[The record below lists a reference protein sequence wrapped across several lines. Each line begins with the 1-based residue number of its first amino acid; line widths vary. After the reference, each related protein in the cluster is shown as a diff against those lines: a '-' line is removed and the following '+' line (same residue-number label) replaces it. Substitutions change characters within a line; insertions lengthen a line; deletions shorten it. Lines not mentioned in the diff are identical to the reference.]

1 MDMQADSRW
10 KRFRRRL
17 RYWLDRGERNRS
29 LREEM
34 EFHIQSMIDEL
45 VAQGMSKPEARA
57 AAHRKFGNMTQ
68 KSEEARSTWI
78 ARWMSDLAQDL
89 RFAARS
95 FLRSPGFTTATLLT
109 LALGIGATTAI
120 YSLVDQV
127 ILHALPVR
135 DPGRLVLVDWNGD
148 QVAGGF
154 GSWNLMSYPM
164 CRDLRQKTQFFDGV
178 LCRAEIQV
186 NFSAGADSKPI
197 PAEIVSGTY
206 FSVLGIGPALGRVI
220 AETDEGAPGAGP
232 VVVLSHDFWQT
243 EFGGAADIAGR
254 MVLINQHPMT
264 VIGVAAAG
272 FHGVDVG
279 AVPAFWM
286 PASMYAAAFPG
297 AEDAKDLLHSA
308 TLWMQILAR
317 LRPRLTPAQAQAGLQ
332 PWFKGWLEDSARRPG
347 FPVISADRRRDYL
360 ASTLALTSAPQGHSP
375 LRRSLPQPLWL
386 LFAATGVLLGL
397 ACLNAAGLFLA
408 RGSARGREIG
418 TRLALGASR
427 GRIGRQL
434 LADSLLLAVAG
445 GVLGAA
451 VAPLA
456 IRGLIAFLPQGL
468 AANALRDTLSFR
480 LLTFAMAASVAAGL
494 LSGLAP
500 ALRAGGDGLVNS
512 LRERGGTGFG
522 GVRLRK
528 TIVTLQVACS
538 LILIIGAALFLR
550 TFTGLLAKGPGFD
563 TSSLLSFAI
572 APTQNG
578 YSEGDASRLVRRLD
592 EQIRALPVASSSAA
606 ARYALLNGYD
616 WRNSVTMQTDR
627 RTVTDGTIYFNA
639 VSPGFFSTLGIRI
652 LAGRDFNQSDIRPPG
667 EIGPRVTIV
676 NQAFV
681 KRYLAGRD
689 PLGVLIARGGASNV
703 KPDSVIVGVVDDMS
717 YHGLRDHY
725 EQVFFPLFEHDDTG
739 ATFYIKV
746 RGAPEQA
753 IPSIRRL
760 VQQDDPRLPI
770 LWFRTLDDQVNRS
783 LNTERMLAALSGAFG
798 ALALTLSLIGL
809 YGVMSFV
816 VTRRT
821 REIGIRLALG
831 ATRASALRLVL
842 RDAVTMIAAGVALA
856 LPCVAA
862 LGKLVQSQLFGVTAT
877 DPATIAAAALVLAA
891 GALTAAF
898 IPAWRAS
905 NVSPTDALRLE

>member
-1 MDMQADSRW
+1 MIRLFNW
-10 KRFRRRL
+10 FRRGSLERG
-17 RYWLDRGERNRS
+17 LDR
-29 LREEM
+29 
-34 EFHIQSMIDEL
+34 EL
-45 VAQGMSKPEARA
+45 QYHFDRRVADLTAVGISEPEAR
-57 AAHRKFGNMTQ
+57 R
-68 KSEEARSTWI
+68 RI
-78 ARWMSDLAQDL
+78 AVELGLAQVREEVRDVWLTRWFRDFLYDL
-89 RFAARS
+89 RFSARS
-95 FLRSPGFTTATLLT
+95 FLRSPGFTATTLLS

-135 DPGRLVLVDWNGD
+135 EPERLVLVDWNGD
-148 QVAGGF
+148 DLITYAD
-154 GSWNLMSYPM
+154 GSINLMPYPI
-164 CRDLRQKTQFFDGV
+164 CRGLQQQTRLFDGV

-186 NFSAGADSKPI
+186 NLTAGGDPRPVA
-197 PAEIVSGTY
+197 AEIVSGSY
-206 FSVLGIGPALGRVI
+206 FPVLGVGPALGRVI
-220 AETDEGAPGAGP
+220 EPADDAAPGAGP
-232 VVVLSHDFWQT
+232 VVVLSYDFWQAQ
-243 EFGGAADIAGR
+243 FGGAADIVGR
-254 MVLINQHPMT
+254 KVLIGKHPMT
-264 VIGVAAAG
+264 VVGVAAAG
-272 FHGVDVG
+272 FRGVDVG

-286 PASMYAAAFPG
+286 PTSMYA
-297 AEDAKDLLHSA
+297 DANLDTGDEDLLTGH
-308 TLWMQILAR
+308 TRWVQILAR
-317 LRPRLTPAQAQAGLQ
+317 LRPDVTLARARAGLQ
-332 PWFKGWLEDSARRPG
+332 PWFKAWLEDSTRRPG
-347 FPVISADRRRDYL
+347 FPMISADHRREYL
-360 ASTLALTSAPQGHSP
+360 ATTLELSSAPQGHSV
-375 LRRSLPQPLWL
+375 LRRNLAQPLWL

-397 ACLNAAGLFLA
+397 ACLNVAGLFLA

-528 TIVTLQVACS
+528 TIVTLQVAFS
-538 LILIIGAALFLR
+538 LILLIGAALFLR
-550 TFTGLLAKGPGFD
+550 TLTGLLAKGPGFD
-563 TSSLLSFAI
+563 TSSLLSFTI

-578 YSEGDASRLVRRLD
+578 YSDADASRLVRRLD
-592 EQIRALPVASSSAA
+592 QQVRALPAARSSAA
-606 ARYALLNGYD
+606 ARFAFLNDGA
-616 WRNSVTMQTDR
+616 WSNEVTMQTDH
-627 RTVTDGTIYFNA
+627 RTVTDGIINFNA
-639 VSPGFFSTLGIRI
+639 VSPGFFSTLGVRL
-652 LAGRDFNQSDIRPPG
+652 LAGRDFDASDVLPVG
-667 EIGPRVTIV
+667 EIGPRCAIV
-676 NQAFV
+676 NEAFV

-689 PLGVLIARGGASNV
+689 PLGVLIARGGGSDI
-703 KPDSVIVGVVDDMS
+703 KPNSRIVGVVADMS
-717 YHGLRDHY
+717 YRGVRDHS

-753 IPSIRRL
+753 IPSIRGIVR
-760 VQQDDPRLPI
+760 QDDPRLPI
-770 LWFRTLDDQVNRS
+770 LWFRTMDDQVNRS
-783 LNTERMLAALSGAFG
+783 LSTERLLAALSASFG

-816 VTRRT
+816 VARRT

-842 RDAVTMIAAGVALA
+842 RDAVVMIAAGVALA

-877 DPATIAAAALVLAA
+877 DPATVATAALVLAA
-891 GALTAAF
+891 GALAAAF